1 MSDLVS
7 PHTMNFNLIDIFVKV
22 FNDLFSY
29 VDIDHKF
36 MCEVPASS
44 LNSTEEVNT
53 LVGISGEME
62 GNIMFGYTEKT
73 AKEIAQKLSGAN
85 IPPNKIDIYAK
96 AALADFYSE
105 FCKRVTEKIKL
116 ECVFDKE
123 GKTEKDYT
131 LFSSNPAYV
140 AGENMYGVISKVP
153 SKKLFFKV
161 NGEKFGI
168 AYNLEEK

>member
-1 MSDLVS
+1 MLALVG
-7 PHTMNFNLIDIFVKV
+7 PHTMTFNLIDIFVKV

-29 VDIDHKF
+29 VDINHKF
-36 MCEVPASS
+36 MCEIPASS

-73 AKEIAQKLSGAN
+73 AREIAQKLSGADV
-85 IPPNKIDIYAK
+85 PTKDIDIFVK
-96 AALADFYSE
+96 SALADFYSE
-105 FCKRVTEKIKL
+105 FCKRVTYAIKV
-116 ECVFDKE
+116 ESVCN
-123 GKTEKDYT
+123 TEQDIKDYT
-131 LFSSNPAYV
+131 LFSSNPTYV
-140 AGENMYGVISKVP
+140 SGSSMYGMISKVP

-168 AYNLEEK
+168 AYNLEQK